1 MRASPPTTN
10 IYIKIVG
17 DDAHIVPHI
26 PVSFSVNKCFVGDD
40 AHIVPIFPV
49 SFSAV
54 KYFVGDDAY
63 KSPVPTQHPRTY
75 KQGSGV

>member
-1 MRASPPTTN
+1 MPKNPILTNKPNGAMRASPPTTN
-10 IYIKIVG
+10 IYIKI
-17 DDAHIVPHI
+17 
-26 PVSFSVNKCFVGDD
+26 VGDD

-63 KSPVPTQHPRTY
+63 KSPAPTNATPPNL
-75 KQGSGV
+75 